1 MQKKYIVKLTQV
13 ERNNLS
19 ALISSGKAPS
29 RKLTHARILLK
40 ADCGDNGQGWT
51 DQTISE
57 AMDVSLATIYRVR
70 QLFVEE
76 GLNAALNRRLPNRQY
91 VRKLDGVNEAHLIA
105 LACSQPPEGQ
115 ARWTM
120 RLLADRMVEFNY
132 VESLSHETVRE
143 VLKKTNSSRG

>member
-1 MQKKYIVKLTQV
+1 M

-29 RKLTHARILLK
+29 GKLTHARILLK

>member
-132 VESLSHETVRE
+132 VESLSHETVRQ